1 MKVNGYYVNEND
13 TGLIVFSI
21 VKIIG
26 KKRIACGT
34 AYVDGDDNVERINV
48 IYKPQKG
55 MSVNERIECFKKWAL
70 DNVLSMES
78 TEIYVKSIVL
88 NRETKRR
95 QTKYIPIGNFT
106 KSDFKC

>member
-1 MKVNGYYVNEND
+1 MKIKGYYTNEND
-13 TGLIVFSI
+13 NGSLVFSI

-48 IYKPQKG
+48 IYKPQNG

-95 QTKYIPIGNFT
+95 ETKYIPIGNFT

>member
-1 MKVNGYYVNEND
+1 MKIKGYYINEND
-13 TGLIVFSI
+13 NGSLVFSI

-34 AYVDGDDNVERINV
+34 AYVDGDDNVKRINV

-88 NRETKRR
+88 NRDSKRR
-95 QTKYIPIGNFT
+95 ETQYIPIENFT

>member
-1 MKVNGYYVNEND
+1 MKVKGYYINEND
-13 TGLIVFSI
+13 NGSLVFSI

-34 AYVDGDDNVERINV
+34 AYVDGDDNVKRINV

-95 QTKYIPIGNFT
+95 ETKYIPIGNFT

>member
-1 MKVNGYYVNEND
+1 MKIKGYYINE
-13 TGLIVFSI
+13 TGLILFS
-21 VKIIG
+21 VVNIIG

-34 AYVDGDDNVERINV
+34 DYVDGDDNIKRINA

-55 MSVNERIECFKKWAL
+55 MSVNERIECFKKWSL

-78 TEIYVKSIVL
+78 TEIYVKSNVF
-88 NRETKRR
+88 NKENKRHET
-95 QTKYIPIGNFT
+95 QYIPIENFT

>member
-1 MKVNGYYVNEND
+1 MKIKCYYINEND
-13 TGLIVFSI
+13 NGSIVFSI

-34 AYVDGDDNVERINV
+34 AYVDGDDNVKRINV

-95 QTKYIPIGNFT
+95 ETKYIPIGNFT